1 MIEGTAAQNQFF
13 ITLPSNSSETFY
25 GRQHP
30 SNYHTRL
37 ETSIRLDPE
46 TWEVG
51 LAEIA
56 YPKTWHNV
64 KSSGFA
70 LVTPQGLTVWTH
82 LRANKFVSSEHLIR
96 ELQWSLDRA
105 VPRGHNN
112 KVVMR
117 YDDVSER
124 LRITI
129 ERGYALNMPRALAVP
144 LGLTEDNGSPYRD
157 QRGDDTLHGL
167 TIPKDT
173 TRDTVVEGAH
183 TVYIDRAMP
192 TMYVYCDLVRRARVG
207 DAYVPLL
214 RTLTVPERVQGDVVE
229 RQFTN
234 IHYGTLERGIFDSV
248 EIHIVDSTGAN
259 VPFEHGDVIVKLHF
273 RRKQ

>member
-13 ITLPSNSSETFY
+13 ITLPSNSSEKFY

-46 TWEVG
+46 KWEVG
-51 LAEIA
+51 LPEIA

-64 KSSGFA
+64 KSAGFA
-70 LVTPQGLTVWTH
+70 LVTPQGLTIWTH

-96 ELQWSLDRA
+96 ELQWALDRA
-105 VPRGHNN
+105 IPRGYNN
-112 KVVMR
+112 KAFMR

-124 LRITI
+124 IRVTI
-129 ERGYALNMPRALAVP
+129 ERGYSLKIPHALSIP
-144 LGLTEDNGSPYRD
+144 LGFTEENGTPY
-157 QRGDDTLHGL
+157 GDGTLSGL
-167 TIPKDT
+167 SIPKDT
-173 TRDTVVEGAH
+173 SQNTVVEGEN

-192 TMYVYCDLVRRARVG
+192 TLYVYCDLVRHQRVG

-214 RTLTVPERVQGDVVE
+214 RTLTVPERVLGDVVE

-248 EIHIVDSTGAN
+248 EIHIVDGTGAN